1 MYCEKHL
8 KQKSA
13 LSCPRLSK
21 NLGCRLAQREFLHLV
36 SFPSHASRAMRRYLS
51 HQPGG
56 APAQESATVKVTKV
70 VLMLHIRLP
79 AWGLT
84 QISKYKGVARSSTLW
99 IGPYPM
105 ARCSRS
111 GLSRCGRPIVSAR
124 RVGALWAALRP
135 CKARDAGSEIV
146 SVATAVVLTKSQFLT
161 KVAAL
166 LASETR
172 DRKRTLAF
180 HALMGRRRVRL
191 LALFH

>member
-1 MYCEKHL
+1 MSPVALLPKYVADLGRRSDNWHYGECNLYLFCVREGIEMYCEKHL

-21 NLGCRLAQREFLHLV
+21 NPGWRLAQREFLQLV

-84 QISKYKGVARSSTLW
+84 QITKYEGV
-99 IGPYPM
+99 GP
-105 ARCSRS
+105 
-111 GLSRCGRPIVSAR
+111 I
-124 RVGALWAALRP
+124 
-135 CKARDAGSEIV
+135 
-146 SVATAVVLTKSQFLT
+146 
-161 KVAAL
+161 L
-166 LASETR
+166 L
-172 DRKRTLAF
+172 
-180 HALMGRRRVRL
+180 
-191 LALFH
+191 